1 MPPIKTTKA
10 TPIETPEIK
19 ATEPTTPEVPNTSE
33 TAPKEQPRD
42 YVKELAAK
50 KSAQAQAKAKAE
62 LEELEK
68 QQKEL
73 DDMETSNPDVI
84 QAMSSIEPKEK
95 FDYIPKNLKSQLK
108 RENRLDE

>member
-1 MPPIKTTKA
+1 MEPKTT
-10 TPIETPEIK
+10 PETPEITAEIK
-19 ATEPTTPEVPNTSE
+19 TTEPTTPEVPKASE

-73 DDMETSNPDVI
+73 DDMETEDPKVI
-84 QAMSSIEPKEK
+84 AAKTSATNREA
-95 FDYIPKNLKSQLK
+95 FDYIPRNLQAQLK